1 MTEEKIMKKILVVDD
16 EKAIRSLYK
25 MELEDAGYQVETA
38 DSGSQALKKMEAFQP
53 DLVTLDIKMP
63 GMSGLEVLA
72 EIRKNYKNLPIIL
85 CSAYGEYK
93 QDFSCWA
100 SDAYIVKSS
109 NVEELVDTIQRLFEE
124 KGIDYDD

>member
-1 MTEEKIMKKILVVDD
+1 MTKEKSMKKILVVDD
-16 EKAIRSLYK
+16 EEAIRSLYK

-38 DSGSQALKKMEAFQP
+38 DSGVQALEKLETFSP

-63 GMSGLEVLA
+63 GMNGLEVLG
-72 EIRKNYKNLPIIL
+72 EIRKDHKELPVIL

-100 SDAYIVKSS
+100 SDAYVVKSS
-109 NVEELVDTIQRLFEE
+109 DVDELIETIRRMFKE
-124 KGIDYDD
+124 KG

>member
-1 MTEEKIMKKILVVDD
+1 MEVRSVKKILVVDD
-16 EKAIRSLYK
+16 EEAIRSLYK
-25 MELEDAGYQVETA
+25 MELEDAGFEVETA
-38 DSGSQALKKMEAFQP
+38 DSGSQALEKLETFKP

-63 GMSGLEVLA
+63 GMSGLEVLS
-72 EIRKNYKNLPIIL
+72 EIRKISKDLPIIL

-109 NVEELVDTIQRLFEE
+109 DVDELVKTVQRLLEE
-124 KGIDYDD
+124 RE

>member
-1 MTEEKIMKKILVVDD
+1 MKKILVVDD
-16 EKAIRSLYK
+16 EEAIRSLYK
-25 MELEDAGYQVETA
+25 MELEDAGYLVETA
-38 DSGSQALKKMEAFQP
+38 DSGSQALEKLETFHP

-63 GMSGLEVLA
+63 GMNGLEVLG
-72 EIRKNYKNLPIIL
+72 EIRKSYKDLPVIL

-109 NVEELVDTIQRLFEE
+109 DIDELIKTIRRLFEE
-124 KGIDYDD
+124 RG

>member
-1 MTEEKIMKKILVVDD
+1 MTREKSMKKILVVDD
-16 EKAIRSLYK
+16 EEAIRSLYK

-38 DSGSQALKKMEAFQP
+38 DSGVQALKKLETFSP

-63 GMSGLEVLA
+63 GMNGLEVLG
-72 EIRKNYKNLPIIL
+72 EIRKDHKELPVIL

-100 SDAYIVKSS
+100 SDAYVVKSS
-109 NVEELVDTIQRLFEE
+109 DVDELIETIRRMFKE
-124 KGIDYDD
+124 KG

>member
-1 MTEEKIMKKILVVDD
+1 MEVRSVKKILVVDD
-16 EKAIRSLYK
+16 EEAIRSLYK
-25 MELEDAGYQVETA
+25 MELEDAGFEVETA
-38 DSGSQALKKMEAFQP
+38 DSGSQALEKLETFKP

-63 GMSGLEVLA
+63 GMSGLEVLS
-72 EIRKNYKNLPIIL
+72 EIRKISKDLPVIL

-109 NVEELVDTIQRLFEE
+109 DVDELVKTVQRLLEE
-124 KGIDYDD
+124 RE

>member
-1 MTEEKIMKKILVVDD
+1 MKKILVVDD